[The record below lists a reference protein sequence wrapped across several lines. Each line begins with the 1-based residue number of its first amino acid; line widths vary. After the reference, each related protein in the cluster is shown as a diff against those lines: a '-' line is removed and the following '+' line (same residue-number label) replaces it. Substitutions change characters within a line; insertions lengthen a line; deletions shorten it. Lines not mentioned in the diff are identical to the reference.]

1 MIRTGQTIEN
11 PVTGEVLIFRQTSR
25 DTGGEYVLVET
36 ILRPGATV
44 AAAHV
49 HPYQSESFQV
59 LEGRVGM
66 KAGRKKVELEPGA
79 GITVLPGTGHK
90 FWNAGAGSARFTC
103 EIRPA
108 GAFEQLIETMFGL
121 AADGKTGRTGMPNPL
136 RLAVIAQA
144 HFDDVRL
151 PFPPVWMQR
160 AGLALGA
167 PVGRV
172 AGYEPTYAPAGDP
185 AAALI

>member
-11 PVTGEVLIFRQTSR
+11 PVTGEVLIFHRTSR
-25 DTGGEYVLVET
+25 DTGGESVLVET

-44 AAAHV
+44 AAAHS

-59 LEGRVGM
+59 LEGRVGF
-66 KAGRKKVELEPGA
+66 KVGRDTVELGPGEA
-79 GITVLPGTGHK
+79 VTVLPRTAHK
-90 FWNAGAGSARFTC
+90 FWNAGDGGARFTC

-121 AADGKTGRTGMPNPL
+121 AAEGKTSKKGLPSPL
-136 RLAVIAQA
+136 RLAVIARH

-151 PFPPVWMQR
+151 PLIPHVLQR
-160 AGLALGA
+160 AALALGA
-167 PVGRV
+167 PIGK
-172 AGYEPTYAPAGDP
+172 AFGYREAYE
-185 AAALI
+185 AA